1 MRSVLSIL
9 LVSTLAL
16 CARIAHADG
25 IVEVLQRSQQARLD
39 SLPAAS
45 DATARA
51 AVVRRSFQNLIDT
64 LGIER
69 PVSLKIISGMT
80 VAETVHGDVVV
91 ANEFLAGLPEGE
103 RLFILAHELGH
114 VVMGHWGQMGSL
126 FKSYV
131 PGEVTPAVTNAIA
144 NDLARDASALAHQHE
159 FDADAFAL
167 RTLRRMGCAD
177 VHAGSVL
184 ARFDPGRDTAT
195 HPGTRRRMAAL
206 MAIDR
211 SRPVET
217 AGLESDR

>member
-1 MRSVLSIL
+1 VLWIL
-9 LVSTLAL
+9 LVSVLGM
-16 CARIAHADG
+16 CARTAHADG
-25 IVEVLQRSQQARLD
+25 IVEVLYRSQQARLE
-39 SLPAAS
+39 SLPPAP
-45 DATARA
+45 DATART
-51 AVVRRSFQNLIDT
+51 AVVRQSFQQLIDT

-69 PVSLKIISGMT
+69 PVGLQIISGLT

-103 RLFILAHELGH
+103 RLFILAHEIGH
-114 VVMGHWGQMGSL
+114 VVMGHWGQVGLL
-126 FKSYV
+126 FQRYV
-131 PGEVTPAVTNAIA
+131 PGEVTPEVTNAVA
-144 NDLARDASALAHQHE
+144 NDLGRDASALAHQHE

-167 RTLRRMGCAD
+167 RALRRMGFAD
-177 VHAGSVL
+177 THAGSVL

-217 AGLESDR
+217 ARLDSDR